1 MECDLYFRPGSFILN
16 LRAIS
21 KYKPPGAYIWRG
33 NLMEG
38 FCVMS
43 LGGLYLEGFI
53 HRGAY
58 FFNFT
63 VLLFLILVEHSLTL
77 KIQLFFSFV

>member
-1 MECDLYFRPGSFILN
+1 
-16 LRAIS
+16 
-21 KYKPPGAYIWRG
+21 
-33 NLMEG
+33 MEG

-63 VLLFLILVEHSLTL
+63 VLLFLILVEHPLTL
-77 KIQLFFSFV
+77 KIQLFSLLYNSIYFCNFLLLMFVLVSF